1 AEHQALLGVLFLLFS
16 HVTEGKIQGNCGL
29 KMGEAGPFLPKN
41 QEKRGRFSQF
51 SPEESPFT
59 SL

>member
-1 AEHQALLGVLFLLFS
+1 LLGVLFLLFS